1 MPRGGRRDGAAING
15 EASGRAVRPD
25 VYGRSR
31 GGRVRA
37 LSGQAAGP
45 RGRRR
50 GRTRR
55 ASPGANVPR
64 CARIRR
70 GAASGAAERVRP
82 ADGDSRVHPRAAHWT
97 GEGDP
102 AAGCGRLF
110 VDVGDAW
117 VLGLGHDPQ
126 AMPAVDAVR
135 MPRARR
141 WIVRIS
147 RGGRLP
153 EVSTRRLSGML
164 DGVEAA
170 ESAASEFAVRRAFAE
185 DAQGI
190 GAVFDAAVRASWT
203 FLGDA
208 AQPPMYSARDW
219 DQLVADHAPPDA
231 LLVATDAGHGVIGYV
246 AVHTEAGEIF
256 LVFVHPAHA
265 GRGVRRALLDAA
277 HPPGEYWA
285 HRGVSVH
292 RGAQH
297 PWQSGV
303 RRGGLP
309 SGRHGARVRAAW
321 RRPPR
326 AAPGHD
332 AVGTTSPQHGA
343 RAGRHLVRSRRVRGH
358 GDHALGG
365 AHRLPLQVMRGGAQ
379 GFLHRPLTRPWPRR
393 RAWHRGA

>member
-1 MPRGGRRDGAAING
+1 
-15 EASGRAVRPD
+15 
-25 VYGRSR
+25 
-31 GGRVRA
+31 
-37 LSGQAAGP
+37 
-45 RGRRR
+45 
-50 GRTRR
+50 
-55 ASPGANVPR
+55 
-64 CARIRR
+64 
-70 GAASGAAERVRP
+70 
-82 ADGDSRVHPRAAHWT
+82 
-97 GEGDP
+97 
-102 AAGCGRLF
+102 
-110 VDVGDAW
+110 
-117 VLGLGHDPQ
+117 
-126 AMPAVDAVR
+126 MPAVDAVR

-277 HPPGEYWA
+277 HD
-285 HRGVSVH
+285 V
-292 RGAQH
+292 
-297 PWQSGV
+297 
-303 RRGGLP
+303 L
-309 SGRHGARVRAAW
+309 RAAGHTEAFLFTEE
-321 RRPPR
+321 RNTRGRAVYAAAGYRPDGTVR
-326 AAPGHD
+326 ESELHG
-332 AVGTTSPQHGA
+332 VGL
-343 RAGRHLVRSRRVRGH
+343 RELRLVTM
-358 GDHALGG
+358 L
-365 AHRLPLQVMRGGAQ
+365 
-379 GFLHRPLTRPWPRR
+379 
-393 RAWHRGA
+393 